1 MVTKKAAQILRSVV
15 SRDMWLRTLLF
26 LVINFGALGLGSLLM
41 RNPATN
47 VWYQQLD
54 KAPWTP
60 PGWVFGAAWFSIMIL
75 FSVFM
80 ARVTARV
87 ETRKSWLMLFGI
99 QFVLN
104 VLWNP
109 VFFRWHLI
117 TTGLVVLLLLTL
129 VVAILLKR
137 SLQQDRITAF
147 FILPYLLWLFVAFSL
162 NAYFVF

>member
-1 MVTKKAAQILRSVV
+1 
-15 SRDMWLRTLLF
+15 MWIRTILF
-26 LVINFGALGLGSLLM
+26 LVVNFGALALGSLLM

-47 VWYQQLD
+47 EWYQHLD

-80 ARVTARV
+80 ARVTAHL
-87 ETRKSWLMLFGI
+87 ETRGTWLVLFAL

-104 VLWNP
+104 VMWNP

-117 TTGLVVLLLLTL
+117 SVALVILALLI
-129 VVAILLKR
+129 VVIILLMKR
-137 SLQQDRITAF
+137 SLQQDRF
-147 FILPYLLWLFVAFSL
+147 NFLFILPYLLWLIVAFSL
-162 NAYFVF
+162 NAYVVF

>member
-1 MVTKKAAQILRSVV
+1 
-15 SRDMWLRTLLF
+15 MWMRTFLF
-26 LVINFGALGLGSLLM
+26 LVINFGALALGSVLM

-80 ARVTARV
+80 ARVTKV
-87 ETRKSWLMLFGI
+87 SETRKTWLVLFGI

-109 VFFRWHLI
+109 VFFRWHLVTFGLI
-117 TTGLVVLLLLTL
+117 VLTLLILVVSL
-129 VVAILLKR
+129 LLKR
-137 SLQQDRITAF
+137 SLQLNKWNAV
-147 FILPYLLWLFVAFSL
+147 FILPYLAWLFVAFSL
-162 NAYFVF
+162 NAYVVF

>member
-1 MVTKKAAQILRSVV
+1 M
-15 SRDMWLRTLLF
+15 RTLLF
-26 LVINFGALGLGSLLM
+26 LVINFGALALGSVLM

-80 ARVTARV
+80 ARVTKV
-87 ETRKSWLMLFGI
+87 SETRKTWLILFGV

-104 VLWNP
+104 VAWNP
-109 VFFRWHLI
+109 VFFRWHLVTSGLI
-117 TTGLVVLLLLTL
+117 VLTLLILVVSL
-129 VVAILLKR
+129 LLKR
-137 SLQQDRITAF
+137 SLPLNKWNAV
-147 FILPYLLWLFVAFSL
+147 FILPYLVWLFVAFSL
-162 NAYFVF
+162 NAYVVF

>member
-1 MVTKKAAQILRSVV
+1 
-15 SRDMWLRTLLF
+15 MWIRTILF
-26 LVINFGALGLGSLLM
+26 LVINFGALALGSLLM

-80 ARVTARV
+80 ARVTARM
-87 ETRKSWLMLFGI
+87 ETRKSWLFLFGI

-109 VFFRWHLI
+109 VFFRWHMITLGLI
-117 TTGLVVLLLLTL
+117 ILALLIFVIIL
-129 VVAILLKR
+129 LLKR
-137 SLQQDRITAF
+137 SLQQDRLSAI
-147 FILPYLLWLFVAFSL
+147 FILPYLLWLFVAISL
-162 NAYFVF
+162 NAYVLF